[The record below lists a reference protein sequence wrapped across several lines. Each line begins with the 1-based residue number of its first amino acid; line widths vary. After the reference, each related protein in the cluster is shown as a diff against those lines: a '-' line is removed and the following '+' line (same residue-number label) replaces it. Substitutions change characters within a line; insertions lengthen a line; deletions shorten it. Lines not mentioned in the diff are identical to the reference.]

1 MSQPRRIVL
10 AALLGCLA
18 GVVIATATFLLSR
31 EAGQDKGIPTGDAR
45 LLAEVMGLIQDD
57 YVDKTDDHTLM
68 SNAIRGMVGELDPHS
83 AFMDRDEFEDLKI
96 ATEGNYSGIGVEV
109 TAEDG
114 VLTVIAPLD
123 DSPAARAGIRPG
135 DAILAIDGQLLRSE
149 PLDDAIKRIR
159 GEPGTVVKLG
169 IGREP
174 LPKPLELTIERAVVS
189 VHSVR
194 FDMLEP
200 GYGYLRISQFSETT
214 GPDTLAAIRALE
226 DEAGG
231 ELRGLVL
238 DLRNNPGGLL
248 DEAVAVADRF
258 LPGNLP
264 IVRTRGRNG
273 SGASEERSRE
283 RDTEPAY
290 PLVVLVNAG
299 SASASEIVAG
309 ALQDHRRAL
318 VMGSQ
323 TFGKGSVQT
332 VIELADGSGLKL
344 TIARYYTPSGRSIQE
359 KGITPDLL
367 LPEEGEAVREKDLER
382 HFKAEP
388 VAAAVA
394 PAVAAALPAT
404 VPAWS
409 VTAGVKDAALRTALD
424 YLHRAGSG
432 PARVRTAR

>member
-18 GVVIATATFLLSR
+18 GVVIAAATFLLSR

-45 LLAEVMGLIQDD
+45 LLAEVMGLIHDD

-238 DLRNNPGGLL
+238 DLRNNPGGVL
-248 DEAVAVADRF
+248 DAAVEVSDAFLEDGTIVTAEGRSSESRFRMEALEGDLSRGA
-258 LPGNLP
+258 P
-264 IVRTRGRNG
+264 I
-273 SGASEERSRE
+273 A
-283 RDTEPAY
+283 
-290 PLVVLVNAG
+290 VLVNGG
-299 SASASEIVAG
+299 SASAAEIVAG
-309 ALQDHRRAL
+309 ALRDNGRAKL
-318 VMGSQ
+318 LGQ
-323 TFGKGSVQT
+323 KTFGKGSVQT
-332 VIELADGSGLKL
+332 VLPLEDGQALKL
-344 TIARYYTPSGRSIQE
+344 TTSRYFTPSGVSIHE
-359 KGITPDLL
+359 RGIEPDVP
-367 LPEEGEAVREKDLER
+367 LPEPDAI
-382 HFKAEP
+382 
-388 VAAAVA
+388 
-394 PAVAAALPAT
+394 
-404 VPAWS
+404 
-409 VTAGVKDAALRTALD
+409 TAGIVDAAERDAEINAAIAWLKTGKTQLVSAE
-424 YLHRAGSG
+424 
-432 PARVRTAR
+432 